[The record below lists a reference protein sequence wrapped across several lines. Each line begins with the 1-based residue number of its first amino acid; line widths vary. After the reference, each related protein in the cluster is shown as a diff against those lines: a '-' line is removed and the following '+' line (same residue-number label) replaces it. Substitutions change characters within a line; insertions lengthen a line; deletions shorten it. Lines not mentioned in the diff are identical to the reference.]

1 MVSPTEHRVRVRV
14 FLDYWN
20 FTLDLR
26 QAEAGFMIDW
36 QPLGQCLAREALL
49 TVDPTARVAYQGMSV
64 YSSYNPTGRN
74 DPHHRWFMNTLR
86 NIPGVYG
93 TILPRQRRGAGP
105 VCPACHREIPE
116 CPQCGSDLRGTEE
129 KGVDTAMVTDMIS
142 LAWTDNYDVAVLVS
156 SDQDFIPVAEF
167 LQTRGVKV
175 VHGAFPPRAS
185 RLTAACWGSVAI
197 PQIREQFRRT

>member
-26 QAEAGFMIDW
+26 QTEAGFMIDW
-36 QPLGQCLAREALL
+36 RPLGQCLAREALL

-64 YSSYNPTGRN
+64 YSSYNPAGRN

-105 VCPACHREIPE
+105 VCPAC
-116 CPQCGSDLRGTEE
+116 
-129 KGVDTAMVTDMIS
+129 
-142 LAWTDNYDVAVLVS
+142 
-156 SDQDFIPVAEF
+156 
-167 LQTRGVKV
+167 
-175 VHGAFPPRAS
+175 
-185 RLTAACWGSVAI
+185 
-197 PQIREQFRRT
+197 RR